1 MKFKSTIAFFSV
13 AALMAACNNRV
24 SVSETGLKYQIHDEH
39 SDSRK
44 PKVGDILTFHLVLK
58 NSKDSVLRDTYKEGQ
73 PMQMMLQVPPFK
85 GSFEEGLAMIS
96 KQDSASFFVSADSLF
111 TRMMQPLPPGI
122 PKGSDIQFTVKLV
135 DVQNEQEFQK
145 SQASAREK
153 QVKTD
158 AKIID
163 DYVAKNKLNAT
174 ETASGLNYVVTQEGT
189 GVKPVAGNV
198 VTVHYTGKLLDG
210 KVFDS
215 SVKNPQSGGKPID
228 FPIGQGMVIPGW
240 EEGIMTMKKG
250 GKCTF
255 IIPSSLAY
263 GTAGSP
269 GVIPPNSV
277 LVFDVELVDV
287 KKAPAAPAGP
297 GAVGGQQ

>member
-1 MKFKSTIAFFSV
+1 
-13 AALMAACNNRV
+13 
-24 SVSETGLKYQIHDEH
+24 
-39 SDSRK
+39 
-44 PKVGDILTFHLVLK
+44 
-58 NSKDSVLRDTYKEGQ
+58 
-73 PMQMMLQVPPFK
+73 
-85 GSFEEGLAMIS
+85 
-96 KQDSASFFVSADSLF
+96 
-111 TRMMQPLPPGI
+111 MMQPLPPGI